1 MEQRLRLGARTPI
14 KGISYVFKDTSKC
27 RSFWPVIS
35 DLPEW
40 SGFFAS
46 FRRKEVL
53 QISLALWKHT
63 RLRAKRLLWQILA
76 IKLCG
81 AHTACDRN
89 LFSVIFS
96 DGGSAK
102 FRQIPCFL
110 CLHRICWYELGLNFS
125 NEQSRI
131 FSNLPWYFPLLKQFK
146 TPISKSSVQQ
156 PRASWWPHTSLPS
169 PSEFQF
175 RDFRGKLCAWSD
187 TIFITL
193 RRKHLHSHESL
204 VPKIRRATT
213 RISRDQRSSHHGPPF
228 WVSRV
233 F

>member
-14 KGISYVFKDTSKC
+14 KGISFVFKDTSKC
-27 RSFWPVIS
+27 RSFWSVIS

-46 FRRKEVL
+46 FREKRSASNFPRLMKAYSTSSQASPL
-53 QISLALWKHT
+53 TDSNNQALWRSYSSRQASLQRH
-63 RLRAKRLLWQILA
+63 
-76 IKLCG
+76 
-81 AHTACDRN
+81 
-89 LFSVIFS
+89 LF
-96 DGGSAK
+96 
-102 FRQIPCFL
+102 R
-110 CLHRICWYELGLNFS
+110 RWICQVSTNTMLPVFE
-125 NEQSRI
+125 
-131 FSNLPWYFPLLKQFK
+131 SNLLIRAGPRFFKRAVSNFPWYFPLLKQFK

-228 WVSRV
+228 WEVSRV